1 MQEEGE
7 ELEERKEERGGN
19 RRREEGGRTE
29 SHMKKRGR
37 QDSNLRRLSLID
49 F

>member
-29 SHMKKRGR
+29 YTHEKAWTAGLEPA
-37 QDSNLRRLSLID
+37 QAEPN
-49 F
+49 